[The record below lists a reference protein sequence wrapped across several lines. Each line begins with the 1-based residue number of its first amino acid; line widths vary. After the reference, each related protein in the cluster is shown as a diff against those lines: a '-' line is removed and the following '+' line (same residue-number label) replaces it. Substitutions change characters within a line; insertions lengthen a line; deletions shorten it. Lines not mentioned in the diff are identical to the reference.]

1 MATKPRKHLRDLALF
16 KHWKTPKE
24 GDYVPYSEFVSWCA
38 ASMGVGGWSPLFDI
52 LALSAGTAT
61 LCGLVF
67 QIKLMDVYV
76 IGTLCTVINYI
87 TLPLKPYIVDN
98 MGRFPKKVTRA
109 MLFGAVGTLLA
120 GLALWAAPSNAF
132 FDGLLPDFL
141 KHIALLLFVFVINST
156 LMALTLRW
164 FGQKYGKFKPFMI
177 FYGPLILALII
188 WMVNIPYQN
197 MRYSRLLLMVSFIT
211 MLIGNISSGNLG
223 GGGLKEFHSNVD
235 NIQGRMSPNSRERTR
250 IMSIVPIFT
259 GLLRSI
265 FGIVFPMLAALFG
278 GQQNIR
284 AYRIIFPIYGMICLV
299 QSLLVLKVHERVLQ
313 EKGHV
318 ARAKFLKTVKEV
330 FSNKYQW
337 MKTFS
342 DTIGMGPNV
351 QEGLMVWLYIYVT
364 RLPWATGLLVN
375 LYKLPTSFTGQ
386 LSTPFFT
393 KHFSKRT
400 NMIGLRLICAALT
413 IALIPCLGLRH
424 GSTFQIV
431 LLMVLSSMRTFF
443 VSTHDVIGRTIMAD
457 IWDYQQWRSGERL
470 EASMNYFTY
479 VTGPL
484 GFLVGYV
491 MPFFLGRAG
500 LFGDMDVLY
509 DPAVFQSVITTQ
521 IWIVVGLTIVSALPY
536 VFYDLSAKKVEQI
549 GADLKERA
557 EALDAKQMEGGELA

>member
-1 MATKPRKHLRDLALF
+1 MAKPKKNLRDLALF

-24 GDYVPYSEFVSWCA
+24 GDYVSYSEFASWCA
-38 ASMGVGGWSPLFDI
+38 ASMGVGGWSTLFDT

-61 LCGLVF
+61 LCGLIF
-67 QIKLMDVYV
+67 QIRLMDVYV

-87 TLPLKPYIVDN
+87 TLPLKPYIMDN
-98 MGRFPKKVTRA
+98 MGRFSKRVTRS
-109 MLFGAVGTLLA
+109 MLVGAVGVLLA
-120 GLALWAAPSNAF
+120 AGALWIAPSTPF
-132 FDGLLPDFL
+132 FDNLLPNFL
-141 KHIALLLFVFVINST
+141 RHIALALLIFVLNSA

-164 FGQKYGKFKPFMI
+164 FGKKFGKFKPFII
-177 FYGPLILALII
+177 FYGPLILALVI
-188 WMVNIPYQN
+188 WLVNIPYQN
-197 MRYSRLLLMVSFIT
+197 MSYSRLLLMVSFIT
-211 MLIGNISSGNLG
+211 MFIGNVSSGNVG
-223 GGGLKEFHSNVD
+223 GSGLKEYQSNVD
-235 NIQGRMSPNSRERTR
+235 NIQGLLSPNSQERTR
-250 IMSIVPIFT
+250 IMSIAPIFT

-265 FGIVFPMLAALFG
+265 FGIVYPMLAMLFG
-278 GQQNIR
+278 GVQNIR
-284 AYRIIFPIYGMICLV
+284 AYRVIFPIYGMICLV
-299 QSLLVLKVHERVLQ
+299 QALLVLKVHERVVQ

-318 ARAKFLKTVKEV
+318 ARAKFTKTVKEV

-337 MKTFS
+337 IKSFS

-364 RLPWATGLLVN
+364 RLPWAYGLLVN

-400 NMIGLRLICAALT
+400 NMIGLRAICAALT
-413 IALIPCLGLRH
+413 IALIPCLGLRQ

-431 LLMVLSSMRTFF
+431 LLMVLSSARTFF
-443 VSTHDVIGRTIMAD
+443 ISTHDVIGRTIAAD

-491 MPFFLGRAG
+491 LPFFLGRAG

-509 DPAVFQSVITTQ
+509 DPAVFQSVMTTQ
-521 IWIVVGLTIVSALPY
+521 IWVVVGLTIVSALPY
-536 VFYDLSAKKVEQI
+536 VFYDLSPRKMEKI

-557 EALDAKQMEGGELA
+557 EALDAAKQLKGGELA